1 MAKCETR
8 PMDALTIT
16 GIVLG
21 TALITGLIVN
31 LINSRN
37 LKSAGGISI
46 DDIRQQ
52 VGDAAREHLVAAQEA
67 LSNATEQRLQTTTQ
81 SVAEQNRA
89 ASASLQELIKPLKD
103 SLMSLDT
110 KVADLENKRTDA
122 YARLNE
128 QVTNTQNVLET
139 LRGETT
145 LLSSALRRSDTRG
158 RWGELQLRR
167 IIELVG
173 MSEHMSFVEQKQQQG
188 EGTGKPD
195 VTILL
200 PGNRVLYIDSKAPM
214 SSYLDALEED
224 DPERKR
230 SSLES
235 HAKALK
241 LHVKTLSN
249 RDYAKDEVAL
259 DYVIMFIP
267 TESSLAAACEINPNL
282 IEDAVSSG
290 VVLAS
295 PTSLVAVLSNIAMM
309 WREDAQ
315 NKNADEI
322 LRLSRELHSRL
333 SIFIG
338 HFSKIGDYLKKS
350 VEAFNSAV
358 SSFDTRVMKTAGDI
372 KDLGRYADE
381 LPSVAK
387 LEVEP
392 RNSKYEQPALGLVA
406 DDEEVG

>member
-1 MAKCETR
+1 
-8 PMDALTIT
+8 MDALTIIA
-16 GIVLG
+16 IVLG
-21 TALITGLIVN
+21 TALVIGLIVN
-31 LINSRN
+31 LVILRN

-89 ASASLQELIKPLKD
+89 ASTSLQELIKPLKD

-188 EGTGKPD
+188 EGSGKPD
-195 VTILL
+195 VTIML

-214 SSYLDALEED
+214 SAYLDALEEND
-224 DPERKR
+224 SDRKR
-230 SSLES
+230 ASLES

-241 LHVKTLSN
+241 SHVLALAK

-322 LRLSRELHSRL
+322 LRLSRDLHSRL
-333 SIFIG
+333 SVFIG

-350 VEAFNSAV
+350 VDAFNGAV
-358 SSFDTRVMKTAGDI
+358 SSFDTRVMKTAGEI
-372 KDLGRYADE
+372 KELGRYADE

-387 LEVEP
+387 IEVEAK
-392 RNSKYEQPALGLVA
+392 NSKYEQPSLGLVT
-406 DDEEVG
+406 DEEEAG